1 MYKFNSQRGF
11 TLIELLVVIAIIAIL
26 AAILFP
32 VFARAREKAR
42 QTTCMSNQRQIAVSA
57 QMYAQDH
64 QETLPG
70 SASFWTNI
78 SVDDGIK
85 VCPSAGKTVLPG
97 FIYNAVKCSNIAIGT
112 IADTSATWLTM
123 DGKNNDIDARHGG
136 KVIKSFVDGHCSLG
150 EPYKWTIVK
159 PVFAYSDSGTPLL
172 AINGEGLSLQ
182 LETGYQVPSQWPSH
196 AAMTAKVWNCSLN
209 KYILFNLGDTYNLS
223 GICIWNYY
231 ENGTYPNRAVKGI
244 TLTSSIDATT
254 NLNGTY
260 TAVTGAPA
268 EFRNETQSPWRPQFY
283 PFTGG
288 ATKAKWV
295 KMVVTSN
302 FGDNTMRLAEVRFVQ
317 SEL

>member
-1 MYKFNSQRGF
+1 MYKYNSQKGF

-64 QETLPG
+64 QEILPS
-70 SASFWTNI
+70 SATFWTSI

-85 VCPSAGKTVLPG
+85 ICPSAGKSVLPG

-112 IADTSATWLTM
+112 IADTSDTWLTM
-123 DGKNNDIDARHGG
+123 DGKDKDLDARHSG

-150 EPYKWTIVK
+150 DPYKWTIVK
-159 PVFAYSDSGTPLL
+159 PVFAYSDSGIPLL
-172 AINGEGLSLQ
+172 AIDGEGLTKPLN
-182 LETGYQVPSQWPSH
+182 TGDQAPSTWPDH
-196 AAMTAKVWNCSLN
+196 TYLTAKVWTCSLN

-231 ENGTYPNRAVKGI
+231 ENATYPNRAVKGI

-268 EFRNETQSPWRPQFY
+268 EFKNETQSPWRAQFY

-288 ATKAKWV
+288 STKAKWV
-295 KMVVTSN
+295 KMVVTSHH
-302 FGDNTMRLAEVRFVQ
+302 GDGNVRLAEVRFVQ